1 MRQRAV
7 RCLAGA
13 LALGLSSACARGP
26 AAPVER
32 PAPRPEPPPAVAKAA
47 PWVDVP
53 IERLPSGHLAV
64 AVRTGKG
71 QELRFLLDTGA
82 SVTVVTPKTRELLGI
97 GGSEGTRARA
107 KAAGGNAG
115 AVRLVELP
123 RLSLG
128 GRPLEDVT
136 AAVMHLDHLNEP
148 LGAEPAGVLGQNVFA
163 AYVVEFDLAAGR
175 LRLYE
180 RDAAPAWDEPAR
192 LVPLGRTGL
201 FAVEARID
209 PGAVDVLAVVDLG
222 AGRTVVNHP
231 AAEAAGIDPR
241 ALGQRESIHGASQ
254 GEIEAAVH
262 TFERLSVG
270 GVVVERPR
278 LLVAQLPVF
287 RPLGLARRPAVIL
300 GFDQLDGRIVG
311 LDIEG
316 RRFHLGPAKAR

>member
-1 MRQRAV
+1 M
-7 RCLAGA
+7 A
-13 LALGLSSACARGP
+13 LFDRSDRDQP
-26 AAPVER
+26 AAPR
-32 PAPRPEPPPAVAKAA
+32 ASRPEPAPAVAKAA
-47 PWVDVP
+47 PWVEVP

-175 LRLYE
+175 LRL
-180 RDAAPAWDEPAR
+180 
-192 LVPLGRTGL
+192 
-201 FAVEARID
+201 
-209 PGAVDVLAVVDLG
+209 
-222 AGRTVVNHP
+222 
-231 AAEAAGIDPR
+231 GI
-241 ALGQRESIHGASQ
+241 Q
-254 GEIEAAVH
+254 
-262 TFERLSVG
+262 
-270 GVVVERPR
+270 
-278 LLVAQLPVF
+278 
-287 RPLGLARRPAVIL
+287 
-300 GFDQLDGRIVG
+300 
-311 LDIEG
+311 
-316 RRFHLGPAKAR
+316 